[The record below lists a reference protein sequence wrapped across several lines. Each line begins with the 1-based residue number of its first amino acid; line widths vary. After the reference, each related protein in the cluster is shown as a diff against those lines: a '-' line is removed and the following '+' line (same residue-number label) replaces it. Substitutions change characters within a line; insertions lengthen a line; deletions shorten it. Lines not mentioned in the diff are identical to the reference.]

1 MIFNEK
7 ILSRPITIIMLFS
20 LFLIFG
26 IISFFK
32 LPVSLLPEQKTPWV
46 SVIVE
51 YPGVSPQ
58 KIESLI
64 TKPIEEKIAT
74 TPGIKKIESVSEEG
88 KARINIQFDINKNIN
103 FAILDL
109 RENVDIVKAS
119 FPREVQEPQ
128 IIKYD
133 PSQSPVVIVSLSSK
147 KLDIRKLR
155 EISELKFK
163 KIFQRIDG
171 VSEIFIS
178 GGLQREIHVDVDF
191 NKLLA
196 RNIDIQTVFREI
208 QFANIHLSSGMI
220 YKNKNLI
227 SLITPLKYTSI
238 DQIADT
244 AVLVPDSGK
253 IIRVKDFAEVKD
265 THKEKDSISRVDLK
279 QKVSIYIQK
288 SGIANTVKVAD
299 NITAEIDNLKT
310 AYPDIEFDVVYNQ
323 AQFIKNALSQ
333 VETSVLIGAF
343 FAALVLLIFLKSF
356 KATFIVSLS
365 LPVSII
371 VTFAFLYMK
380 NMSLNIFSL
389 SGLAIASGMLV
400 DNSIVVLENIFSK
413 KNIPNAVSSVEK
425 PVIASTLTSI
435 AVFLPIVFINKEVQL
450 MYGDITFA
458 IIFSLVFSLF
468 TALLLLPVI
477 SNLLLQYN
485 FNIVNKKFKIFV
497 SLIKEKINFRRLF
510 RLINNSKSLYR
521 VKNVFSRQSYIALL
535 TRCLENYKIV
545 LLGGLFIVIISFILL
560 PYIPQ
565 EYISPLDSDHINVFV
580 ELPSGTNLEETDKK
594 VKKVETILNKNFKNV
609 IKRISTR
616 IEKAHST
623 IVIELKKN
631 KKISAKEFIK
641 KAKKLTGNIKSADV
655 IFNEP
660 SGSSQTS
667 KNEININILGQ
678 DPDKLRLLAH
688 SLAKYLNSIKY
699 VSEIIFHFKD
709 PQEQISIIIDKERA
723 AIYDLNSN
731 KIANYLR
738 ELIYGPVTTK
748 FFDKDKEID
757 VRVKLD
763 KKYLK
768 NFADLKNLF
777 IKNNNGILI
786 PLTSIAAIVKT
797 KAPSKIYRLNKHRSV
812 SFSLK
817 YDDIDLNSMV
827 NLLKDKLKDYP
838 LPKDYYLEFGENY
851 KKMVKNRKEM
861 TVAVLLALLLVYMIL
876 SAIFENF
883 IYPFIIILSIP
894 LAIASVFLTFFFTHS
909 ALNIAVYIGLIMLA
923 GIVVNNGII
932 LIDETNNLLRK
943 KNKINDALLNAS
955 VSRLRPILMTTL
967 TTILGLLPVL
977 LNNGE
982 GSNLWHPLALTII
995 SGLFFSTL
1003 LTLFIIPAFYLLV
1016 FKILFGRGE

>member
-7 ILSRPITIIMLFS
+7 ILSRPITIIMIFLLFV
-20 LFLIFG
+20 IFG

-32 LPVSLLPEQKTPWV
+32 LPLSLLPEQKTPWV
-46 SVIVE
+46 SIIIE

-74 TPGIKKIESVSEEG
+74 IPGIRRIESISEEG
-88 KARINIQFDINKNIN
+88 KSRINVQFDINKDIN

-109 RENVDIVKAS
+109 RENVDIVKAT

-133 PSQSPVVIVSLSSK
+133 PSQSPVLIVSLSSK
-147 KLDIRKLR
+147 KLNIQKLR
-155 EISELKFK
+155 EIAEIKFK

-178 GGLQREIHVDVDF
+178 GGLQREIHVDIDF

-196 RNIDIQTVFREI
+196 RNIDVQTVFREI
-208 QFANIHLSSGMI
+208 QFANINLSSGMI
-220 YKNKNLI
+220 YKNQNLI

-238 DQIADT
+238 EQIGNT
-244 AVLVPDSGK
+244 TVVVPTSGK
-253 IIRVKDFAEVKD
+253 LIKVKDFAVVKD
-265 THKEKDSISRVDLK
+265 THKERDSIARVDLK

-288 SGIANTVKVAD
+288 SGIANTVKVVK
-299 NITAEIDNLKT
+299 NIKYEINKLRKE
-310 AYPDIEFDVVYNQ
+310 YSDINFDIVYNQ
-323 AQFIKNALSQ
+323 AKFIKDALSQ
-333 VETSVLIGAF
+333 VEKAVIIGAF
-343 FAALVLLIFLKSF
+343 FAALVLLIFLKSV
-356 KATFIVSLS
+356 KATFIISLS
-365 LPVSII
+365 IPVSII
-371 VTFAFLYMK
+371 ATFAFLYLK
-380 NMSLNIFSL
+380 KMSLNIFSL

-413 KNIPNAVSSVEK
+413 KNISEAVFSVEK

-458 IIFSLVFSLF
+458 IIFSLIFSLF

-477 SNLLLQYN
+477 SNLLFQYK
-485 FNIVNKKFKIFV
+485 FSKLNKKIKSFSKIKVKVLEFFNSYKNNLKLLFKI
-497 SLIKEKINFRRLF
+497 
-510 RLINNSKSLYR
+510 KSILTRETYL
-521 VKNVFSRQSYIALL
+521 KLL
-535 TRCLENYKIV
+535 TKCLENYKAV
-545 LLGGLFIVIISFILL
+545 LLAGIFIILSGFLLL

-565 EYISPLDSDHINVFV
+565 EYINPLDSEHINVFV
-580 ELPSGTNLEETDKK
+580 ELPSGTNLKETDKK
-594 VKKVETILNKNFKNV
+594 VKKVETILYKNFKNS

-616 IEKAHST
+616 VEKAHST
-623 IVIELKKN
+623 IVIELKKD
-631 KKISAKEFIK
+631 KDILIKDFIK
-641 KAKKLTGNIKSADV
+641 RAKKLTGNIKNTDV
-655 IFNEP
+655 IFSEP
-660 SGSSQTS
+660 SGSSQFS
-667 KNEININILGQ
+667 KNEINIDILGEDQ
-678 DPDKLRLLAH
+678 NRLRLLAH

-699 VSEIIFHFKD
+699 ITEIIFHFKD
-709 PQEQISIIIDKERA
+709 PQDQISIIIDKEKA
-723 AIYDLNSN
+723 ALYNLNSN
-731 KIANYLR
+731 RIANYLR
-738 ELIYGPVTTK
+738 ELIYGPVSTK
-748 FFDKDKEID
+748 FFDKDREID

-768 NFADLKNLF
+768 NFTDLKNIF

-786 PLTSIAAIVKT
+786 PLTSISKIIKT
-797 KAPSKIYRLNKHRSV
+797 KASSKIYRLNKHRSV

-827 NLLKDKLKDYP
+827 NLLKDKLKNYP
-838 LPKDYYLEFGENY
+838 LPKNYYLEFGENY
-851 KKMVKNRKEM
+851 KKMVKNRKQM
-861 TVAVLLALLLVYMIL
+861 SLAIVLALVLVYMIL
-876 SAIFENF
+876 SSIFENF
-883 IYPFIIILSIP
+883 IYPLIIILSIP
-894 LAIASVFLTFFFTHS
+894 LAIASVFLTFFFTHT

-932 LIDETNNLLRK
+932 LIDETNNLLEKRY
-943 KNKINDALLNAS
+943 KIRDALLNAS
-955 VSRLRPILMTTL
+955 ASRLRPILMTTL

-982 GSNLWHPLALTII
+982 GSNLWYSLALTII

-1003 LTLFIIPAFYLLV
+1003 LTLFIIPAFYLLI
-1016 FKILFGRGE
+1016 FKMKLRRYF